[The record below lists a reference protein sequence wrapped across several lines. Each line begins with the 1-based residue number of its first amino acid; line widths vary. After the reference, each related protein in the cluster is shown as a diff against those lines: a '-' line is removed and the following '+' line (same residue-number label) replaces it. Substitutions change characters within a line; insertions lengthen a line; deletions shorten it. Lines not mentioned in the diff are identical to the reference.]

1 VGKCKW
7 TTSIVNVNTHVLKLN
22 INKHLQALNIRNH
35 LQGYALVNIYID
47 GSVVVAHGGAEV
59 GQGLN
64 TKMQQVC
71 MVRFTVT
78 Q

>member
-35 LQGYALVNIYID
+35 LPKHKLSRLMEQLDI
-47 GSVVVAHGGAEV
+47 
-59 GQGLN
+59 Q
-64 TKMQQVC
+64 T
-71 MVRFTVT
+71 
-78 Q
+78 

>member
-1 VGKCKW
+1 V
-7 TTSIVNVNTHVLKLN
+7 
-22 INKHLQALNIRNH
+22 LNIRNH

-78 Q
+78 H